1 MAWTALEDDRGR
13 AVGLFA
19 VAIDRR
25 SLSQAQ
31 RVAFRSLAIGAAVAV
46 AFAFVLAAALTRR
59 VGRPIATLHR
69 GAIAIA
75 RGELDQV
82 IDVPAGDEIGDLAK
96 AFTHMTAALKENQ
109 QRLAALELNA

>member
-82 IDVPAGDEIGDLAK
+82 IDVPAARGGQLLEVIMSSEQSK
-96 AFTHMTAALKENQ
+96 AMGRF
-109 QRLAALELNA
+109 RRYD